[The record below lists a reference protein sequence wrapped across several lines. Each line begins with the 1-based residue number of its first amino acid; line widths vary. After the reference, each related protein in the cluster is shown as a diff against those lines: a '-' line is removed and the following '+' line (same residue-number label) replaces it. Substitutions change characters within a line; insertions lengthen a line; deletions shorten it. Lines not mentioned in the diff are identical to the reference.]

1 MLSSYM
7 DNIFSFLFGF
17 PSTQDRHQRPFGN
30 DTVPY
35 GEDDRGGEFFGFPG
49 FPFSH
54 DDIFRQMDEAFNRMM
69 KNFGSFDGHVPDQ
82 DPDDFHFVPPLPPP
96 SERDVPL
103 RDRMLKRPEG
113 NDKFSPKQD
122 DFFDRFQHRSDFD
135 RNQESCKD
143 SDLDDTV
150 RSGGLGK
157 IFENPAAEV
166 TPAVPK
172 VNRFFRSVS
181 VYTHR
186 DANGRVEE
194 RRTVFDDK
202 GEETTVTRTVD
213 GQTVRQTTIQKKNG
227 ETETAEDLINMDEKD
242 KENFENRWHSPG
254 SGNPLQILPRNDD
267 TAGNP
272 GDTSIFRRLFSGLLF
287 PSSRKD

>member
-1 MLSSYM
+1 M

-17 PSTQDRHQRPFGN
+17 PSTHDRHQRPFSDN
-30 DTVPY
+30 TVPH
-35 GEDDRGGEFFGFPG
+35 GEDDNGGEFFGFPA
-49 FPFSH
+49 FPFNH

-69 KNFGSFDGHVPDQ
+69 KNFGAFDGHVPDQ
-82 DPDDFHFVPPLPPP
+82 EPGDFHFVPSLPPP

-135 RNQESCKD
+135 RSQEGRKD

-150 RSGGLGK
+150 HSGGLGK
-157 IFENPAAEV
+157 IFENPAPEV

-172 VNRFFRSVS
+172 VHKFFRGVS
-181 VYTHR
+181 VHTHR

-194 RRTVFDDK
+194 RRTVFDDE
-202 GEETTVTRTVD
+202 GEQTTVTRTVD

-242 KENFENRWHSPG
+242 KENFESRWHSPR
-254 SGNPLQILPRNDD
+254 SGNLLQILPRNDD
-267 TAGNP
+267 TAG
-272 GDTSIFRRLFSGLLF
+272 DTSIFRRLFGGLLF